1 MHYVIGDV
9 HGCYDELA
17 TLLTI
22 IEKRDRSAQFIL
34 LGDLI
39 DRGPKVWEV
48 LYWAQRHISQNG
60 RYQCI
65 RGNHEQLALTW
76 YVAEYL
82 PWYKEQGFYIPKEP
96 IPKTYYDFSEVLEKK
111 GIREK
116 DKIEPIM
123 QLFEK
128 MPASKKLTIR
138 SQAGKEVTYRLVH
151 SWYDYDEE
159 NEGRQFYINLE
170 KRCDYI
176 NHNPDEIIIH
186 GHTSTVDREYIA
198 QDEYPDRPGMI
209 AYRENSIN
217 LDGGCCFSKR
227 FEYPCMLCAIC
238 LENLEEIYPDT
249 LENRFYKNA
258 DKKIPMQEAQ
268 RRADAY
274 RENYMKKENPHRRAM
289 LKMLNDTKKKE
300 SVSGAKL

>member
-128 MPASKKLTIR
+128 MP
-138 SQAGKEVTYRLVH
+138 E
-151 SWYDYDEE
+151 W
-159 NEGRQFYINLE
+159 
-170 KRCDYI
+170 C
-176 NHNPDEIIIH
+176 
-186 GHTSTVDREYIA
+186 
-198 QDEYPDRPGMI
+198 
-209 AYRENSIN
+209 
-217 LDGGCCFSKR
+217 
-227 FEYPCMLCAIC
+227 
-238 LENLEEIYPDT
+238 
-249 LENRFYKNA
+249 KNA
-258 DKKIPMQEAQ
+258 
-268 RRADAY
+268 
-274 RENYMKKENPHRRAM
+274 PHTAGHAGQ
-289 LKMLNDTKKKE
+289 KHG
-300 SVSGAKL
+300 S

>member
-76 YVAEYL
+76 YVTEYL
-82 PWYKEQGFYIPKEP
+82 PWYKEQGFYIPREP

-128 MPASKKLTIR
+128 MPTSKKLTIK

-159 NEGRQFYINLE
+159 NEILRICN
-170 KRCDYI
+170 KK
-176 NHNPDEIIIH
+176 
-186 GHTSTVDREYIA
+186 
-198 QDEYPDRPGMI
+198 
-209 AYRENSIN
+209 SI
-217 LDGGCCFSKR
+217 
-227 FEYPCMLCAIC
+227 
-238 LENLEEIYPDT
+238 
-249 LENRFYKNA
+249 
-258 DKKIPMQEAQ
+258 
-268 RRADAY
+268 
-274 RENYMKKENPHRRAM
+274 
-289 LKMLNDTKKKE
+289 
-300 SVSGAKL
+300 